1 MFVKIEVFL
10 VETLLTTLP
19 CIFNLLF
26 YNLLR
31 LIIII
36 IMYIEMK
43 ILSRPRNFY
52 PKFQQYVRKNR
63 QQHLLP
69 YNITKKHHYYF

>member
-31 LIIII
+31 LVIII

-43 ILSRPRNFY
+43 ILSPATFIQNS
-52 PKFQQYVRKNR
+52 N
-63 QQHLLP
+63 
-69 YNITKKHHYYF
+69 NM

>member
-31 LIIII
+31 LVIII

-43 ILSRPRNFY
+43 ILSP
-52 PKFQQYVRKNR
+52 Q
-63 QQHLLP
+63 LLSKIP
-69 YNITKKHHYYF
+69 TICKKK